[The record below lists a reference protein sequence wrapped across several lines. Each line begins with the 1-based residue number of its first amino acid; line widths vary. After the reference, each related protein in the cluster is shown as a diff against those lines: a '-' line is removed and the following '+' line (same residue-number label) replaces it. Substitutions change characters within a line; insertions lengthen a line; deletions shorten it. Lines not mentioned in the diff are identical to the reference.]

1 MEIVNFLFLL
11 TYNLINLYH
20 ISMEDTM
27 KKTLS
32 LMLVLGL
39 ALGLAA
45 CSKNKKADAN
55 ADLNAAA
62 ATTTYDDIVVEEDK
76 MVEAVESIEVNLT
89 PVYFALNEYSL
100 SKEARNILSANA
112 EILKIKGIKHIT
124 VEGNCDDR
132 GTIAYN
138 IALGQKRANEVRD
151 YYIRLG
157 LNAENINTISYGEEN
172 PVCTEQTN
180 SCWAKNRRADT
191 VVSAK

>member
-1 MEIVNFLFLL
+1 
-11 TYNLINLYH
+11 
-20 ISMEDTM
+20 M

-157 LNAENINTISYGEEN
+157 LNSENINTISYGEEN
-172 PVCTEQTN
+172 PVCTAQTN

>member
-1 MEIVNFLFLL
+1 
-11 TYNLINLYH
+11 
-20 ISMEDTM
+20 M

-32 LMLVLGL
+32 MMLILGL
-39 ALGLAA
+39 TLGLAA

-62 ATTTYDDIVVEEDK
+62 ANANSQYDDVIVEEDRL
-76 MVEAVESIEVNLT
+76 VEAVESIEVNLT

-112 EILKIKGIKHIT
+112 EILKMKGINNIT

-157 LNAENINTISYGEEN
+157 LKAENINAISYGEEN
-172 PVCTEQTN
+172 PVCTAQTN

-191 VVSAK
+191 VISAN

>member
-1 MEIVNFLFLL
+1 MYMEG
-11 TYNLINLYH
+11 
-20 ISMEDTM
+20 TM

-32 LMLVLGL
+32 LMLILGL
-39 ALGLAA
+39 AIGLTA

-62 ATTTYDDIVVEEDK
+62 AAANNDYEEIVTDVEED
-76 MVEAVESIEVNLT
+76 VVTTVESIEVNLT

-157 LNAENINTISYGEEN
+157 LNADYINTVSYGEEN
-172 PVCTEQTN
+172 PVCTQQTN

>member
-1 MEIVNFLFLL
+1 
-11 TYNLINLYH
+11 
-20 ISMEDTM
+20 M

-45 CSKNKKADAN
+45 CSKNAKADAA
-55 ADLNAAA
+55 ADLQAAA
-62 ATTTYDDIVVEEDK
+62 DSNYDAIVVEEGE
-76 MVEAVESIEVNLT
+76 VVNAVNNAEVGLA
-89 PVYFALNEYSL
+89 PVFFALNEYSL
-100 SKEARNILSANA
+100 SKGARNILSANA
-112 EILKIKGIKHIT
+112 EILKLKGIKNIT

-151 YYIRLG
+151 YYIKLG
-157 LNAENINTISYGEEN
+157 INADYINTVSYGEEN
-172 PVCTEQTN
+172 PLCSDQTEA
-180 SCWAKNRRADT
+180 CWAKNRRADT

>member
-1 MEIVNFLFLL
+1 
-11 TYNLINLYH
+11 
-20 ISMEDTM
+20 M

-32 LMLVLGL
+32 LMLILGL
-39 ALGLAA
+39 AIGLTA
-45 CSKNKKADAN
+45 CSNNKKADAN

-62 ATTTYDDIVVEEDK
+62 AAANNDYEEVVVEADEVISS
-76 MVEAVESIEVNLT
+76 VENIEVNLT

-157 LNAENINTISYGEEN
+157 LNADYINTVSYGEEN
-172 PVCTEQTN
+172 PVCTDQTN
-180 SCWAKNRRADT
+180 SCWSRNRRADT

>member
-1 MEIVNFLFLL
+1 MEA
-11 TYNLINLYH
+11 
-20 ISMEDTM
+20 TM

-32 LMLVLGL
+32 LMLILGL
-39 ALGLAA
+39 AIGLTA
-45 CSKNKKADAN
+45 CSNNKKADAN

-62 ATTTYDDIVVEEDK
+62 AAANNDYEEVVVEADEVISS
-76 MVEAVESIEVNLT
+76 VENIEVNLT

-157 LNAENINTISYGEEN
+157 LNADYINTVSYGEEN
-172 PVCTEQTN
+172 PVCTDQTN
-180 SCWAKNRRADT
+180 SCWSRNRRADT

>member
-1 MEIVNFLFLL
+1 
-11 TYNLINLYH
+11 
-20 ISMEDTM
+20 M

-45 CSKNKKADAN
+45 CSKNQKADAA
-55 ADLNAAA
+55 ADLQAAA
-62 ATTTYDDIVVEEDK
+62 DSNYDTIIAEEEEV
-76 MVEAVESIEVNLT
+76 VEAVESVEVSLA
-89 PVYFALNEYSL
+89 PVFFALNEYSL
-100 SKEARNILSANA
+100 SKGARNILKANA
-112 EILKIKGIKHIT
+112 EVLKLKGINTIT

-151 YYIRLG
+151 YYIKLG
-157 LNAENINTISYGEEN
+157 IKAENINTVSYGEEN
-172 PVCTEQTN
+172 PLCTDQTE

>member
-1 MEIVNFLFLL
+1 
-11 TYNLINLYH
+11 
-20 ISMEDTM
+20 M

-45 CSKNKKADAN
+45 CSKNQKADAA
-55 ADLNAAA
+55 ADLQ
-62 ATTTYDDIVVEEDK
+62 ATANSNYDAIVTEEEEI
-76 MVEAVESIEVNLT
+76 VEAVESVEVSLA

-100 SKEARNILSANA
+100 SKGARNILKANA
-112 EILKIKGIKHIT
+112 EILKVKGIKNIT

-151 YYIRLG
+151 YYIKLG
-157 LNAENINTISYGEEN
+157 VKAENINTVSYGEEN
-172 PVCTEQTN
+172 PVCTDQTE

-191 VVSAK
+191 VVSAR